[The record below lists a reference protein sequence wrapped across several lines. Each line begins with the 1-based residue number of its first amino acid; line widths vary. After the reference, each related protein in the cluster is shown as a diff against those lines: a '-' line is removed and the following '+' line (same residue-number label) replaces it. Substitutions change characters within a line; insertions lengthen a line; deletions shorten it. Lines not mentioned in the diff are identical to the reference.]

1 MVIDLKALIGK
12 LNPVCRQA
20 LEAAAGLCVSQ
31 TNYNVEIEHLLLKLL
46 DKTDSDLSCV
56 LREKEVDTNNVVST
70 LTRAVDQFQRGN
82 ARTPAF
88 SPLLVSF
95 LREGWLYSSLQLGS
109 PLVRSGGL
117 LLALIGHEAFQGILH
132 SSTPLLKALPV
143 EEVTSQIRSLVESS
157 AEQSAARHPPH
168 DGTEGGSPTSTA
180 GPSRFP
186 ALDQYTVDLTARARA
201 GLIDPIYGRDGEIR
215 QIIDIL
221 SRRRQNNPILT
232 GEAGVGKTA
241 VVEGFAAKVVA
252 GDVPPSLRGIAV
264 RTLDVG
270 LLEAGAGVKGEFE
283 NRLKSLI
290 REVAVCPQPV
300 ILFIDEAHTL
310 IGAGGQAGMGDAANL
325 LKPALARGEL
335 RTIAATTWS
344 EYKRSFEK
352 DPALARRFQVVK
364 IGEPDEKAAIDMLR
378 AAAAR
383 LESHHQ
389 VRILDAAV
397 RDAVKLSQRYLTGR
411 QLPDKAISVLDTA
424 CARVAIAQNSIP
436 SSLEDVMRRRQLIEL
451 ELQVLKR
458 EQAIGII
465 HRSQI
470 EALEIERQCALE
482 LQEDLEAR
490 WSLEKDMVAKIRQ
503 RQEQITAADASRAAE
518 DTQRLTDELHQWE
531 AQLRTLQGE
540 EPMVTPAVEPGI
552 IASVISGWTGIPAG
566 KMLANAIDTVL
577 TLEARLAE
585 RIVGQP
591 QALDALCRRIKT
603 TSAHLDDPQ
612 KPIGVFLLVG
622 PSGVGKTETALS
634 LAELLF
640 GGERKLVV
648 VNMSEYQ
655 EAHTV
660 SALKGAP
667 PGYIGHGKGGV
678 LTEAVRRNPYCVLL
692 LDEVEKAHPDVLELF
707 YQVFDKGTLEDSE
720 GVVVDFKHCLILLT
734 SNVGSGLLMRAAA
747 DPAAFPESGRAAVDR
762 WVQPGEPS
770 RAPRLDMPRLS
781 ALLRLEL
788 LKHFKPAFLGRLV
801 LVPYQPLER
810 SHLQAIV
817 RLKLD
822 RIQRRLREQ
831 QQAHLSYAPELVAA
845 VVARCTEPESGAR
858 NIDHILTQTLLPEL
872 SAEILKRMAQQRPF
886 ISVHLGLRDDGAF
899 AYTFHDR

>member
-1 MVIDLKALIGK
+1 MVIDLKSLIAK
-12 LNPVCRQA
+12 LNPVCRQS
-20 LEAAAGLCVSQ
+20 LEAAAALCVSQ

-46 DKTDSDLSCV
+46 EATDSDLSCI
-56 LREKEVDTNNVVST
+56 LRNQGLDIANVVAG
-70 LTRAVDQFQRGN
+70 LTRALEQFQRGN

-88 SPLLVSF
+88 SPLLVRF
-95 LREGWLYSSLQLGS
+95 LREGWLYASLQLDS
-109 PLVRSGGL
+109 PVLRSGGL
-117 LLALIGHEAFQGILH
+117 LLALLGHEAFQGILH

-143 EEVTSQIRSLVESS
+143 EVVTREISCLVEGS
-157 AEQSAARHPPH
+157 AEDAETADGPPSAKP
-168 DGTEGGSPTSTA
+168 GA
-180 GPSRFP
+180 GPAGPASASRFP
-186 ALDQYTVDLTARARA
+186 ALEQYTVDLTARARD
-201 GLIDPIYGRDGEIR
+201 GLLDPIYGRDSEIR

-241 VVEGFAAKVVA
+241 VVEGFAAKVVT
-252 GDVPPSLRGIAV
+252 GDVPPNLRGIAV

-270 LLEAGAGVKGEFE
+270 LLEAGAGVRGEFE

-290 REVAVCPQPV
+290 KEVAACPQPV

-310 IGAGGQAGMGDAANL
+310 IGAGGQAGVGDAANL

-344 EYKRSFEK
+344 EYKRYFEK

-364 IGEPDEKAAIDMLR
+364 ISEPDEPAAIDMLR
-378 AAAAR
+378 AAALR
-383 LESHHQ
+383 LERHHQ
-389 VRILDAAV
+389 VRVLDAAV
-397 RDAVKLSQRYLTGR
+397 REAVKLSQRYLTGR

-436 SSLEDVMRRRQLIEL
+436 PALEDVARRRQLIEL
-451 ELQVLKR
+451 ELQVLRR
-458 EQAIGII
+458 EQAIGVP
-465 HRSQI
+465 HRRQI
-470 EALEIERQCALE
+470 EALEIELQCAVE
-482 LQEDLEAR
+482 LQGSLEAR
-490 WSLEKDMVAKIRQ
+490 WSLEQDMVAKIRH
-503 RQEQITAADASRAAE
+503 RQDQITTANPARSPE
-518 DTQRLTDELHQWE
+518 DTQRLADELRQWE
-531 AQLRTLQGE
+531 EQLRTLQGE
-540 EPMVTPAVEPGI
+540 APMVTPAVEPGI
-552 IASVISGWTGIPAG
+552 IASVIAGWTGIPAG

-577 TLEARLAE
+577 NLEERLAE

-591 QALDALCRRIKT
+591 QALDAICRRIKT
-603 TSAHLDDPQ
+603 TSARLDDPQ

-734 SNVGSGLLMRAAA
+734 SNVGSHLLLRAAPDSA
-747 DPAAFPESGRAAVDR
+747 SLSPQAASAVDR
-762 WVQPGEPS
+762 WVQPQAHG
-770 RAPRLDMPRLS
+770 RDPRRDPTPLTERLRPE
-781 ALLRLEL
+781 LLR
-788 LKHFKPAFLGRLV
+788 HFKPAFLGRLV
-801 LVPYQPLER
+801 LVPYQPLDR
-810 SHLQAIV
+810 DHLQAIV
-817 RLKLD
+817 RLKLEH
-822 RIQRRLREQ
+822 IQQRFREQ
-831 QQAHLSYAPELVAA
+831 QQAHLSFAPDLVAA
-845 VVARCTEPESGAR
+845 VADRCTDPESGAR

-872 SAEILKRMAQQRPF
+872 SAEVLRRMAQQRAF
-886 ISVHLGLRDDGAF
+886 VSVHLSLRDDRTFAF
-899 AYTFHDR
+899 AFHDR